1 VTALSNEI
9 GEDPVFL
16 PLLQVF
22 DLGGSQFCT
31 SQAALTQDGN
41 HCVISLAAK

>member
-31 SQAALTQDGN
+31 PQAALTQDGN